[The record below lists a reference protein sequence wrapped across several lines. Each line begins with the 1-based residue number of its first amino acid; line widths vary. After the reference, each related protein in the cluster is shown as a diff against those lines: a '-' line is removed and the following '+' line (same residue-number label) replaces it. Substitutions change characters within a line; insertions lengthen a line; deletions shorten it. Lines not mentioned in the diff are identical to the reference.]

1 MSNAYHY
8 QNTFDD
14 PLAQEFRQILSLG
27 FSPTDITGLQLWL
40 DSAQPDAFTLDGQSH
55 IEQWQDVSGNEHH
68 AIQAS
73 ISDRP
78 EISSELQNGIAGV
91 FFDYSANRPLL
102 ITDYIPG
109 ADDSLTIFLVVK
121 RHDST
126 QAYSGGS
133 VYKTILSSG
142 RPDSSSIEVG
152 KINIAENRDSGLVQ
166 TVSHKVNAYNS
177 NAGFLLDDQ
186 AHLLT
191 SQLNLQSDP
200 LYLLARSDG
209 VDKERDERA
218 SMDAATELLPIQ
230 IGGSST
236 TSTRRFWGTIYEVM
250 LFDRALDE
258 AEILQIETY
267 LNSKWALNL
276 AIS

>member
-8 QNTFDD
+8 QSTFDD
-14 PLAQEFRQILSLG
+14 PLAQEFRKILSLG
-27 FSPTDITGLQLWL
+27 FAPTEIAGLQLWL
-40 DSAQPDAFTLDGQSH
+40 DSAQPNALILDGQSH
-55 IEQWQDVSGNEHH
+55 IEQWEDLSGNEHH
-68 AIQAS
+68 AIQTNTA
-73 ISDRP
+73 DRP
-78 EISSELQNGIAGV
+78 IISANLQNSIAGV

-109 ADDSLTIFLVVK
+109 ANDSLTIFLVVK

-142 RPDSSSIEVG
+142 RPDSSSTEVG

-209 VDKERDERA
+209 VDKERDERS
-218 SMDAATELLPIQ
+218 SMDVATELLPVQ
-230 IGGSST
+230 VGGSST
-236 TSTRRFWGTIYEVM
+236 TSTRHFWGTIYEVM

-258 AEILQIETY
+258 ADILQIESY

-276 AIS
+276 TLS